1 MTDGEQ
7 ELVDAR
13 QPPSRSGRYP
23 FVNDRFTAEFAG
35 LFGVAYRAAYSI
47 LGDRTEA
54 EDCAQ
59 EALARAFV
67 RWKRVEDYAVPWV
80 ARVAANQALDRAR
93 RTARRGE
100 RRLDDNAA
108 DPSTRGADVIAE
120 RRRDLVI
127 ALTHLPRRQRDAVVL
142 RHLADLSEADTA
154 AGMGCSIGTV
164 KSAVSR
170 GIAHLRDELGATWAL
185 EA

>member
-1 MTDGEQ
+1 M
-7 ELVDAR
+7 
-13 QPPSRSGRYP
+13 
-23 FVNDRFTAEFAG
+23 NDRFTAEFAA

-47 LGDRTEA
+47 LGDRAEA

-59 EALARAFV
+59 EALARALV

-93 RTARRGE
+93 RAARRGE
-100 RRLDDNAA
+100 RRLDES
-108 DPSTRGADVIAE
+108 STGAPTASADVIAI

-127 ALTHLPRRQRDAVVL
+127 ALRNLPRRQRDAIVL

-154 AGMGCSIGTV
+154 AGMGCSVGAV

-170 GIAHLRDELGATWAL
+170 GVARLRDELGSTWAL